1 MSTHDPG
8 GPVFQD
14 QPIAQ
19 LLIKVASRCNID
31 CSYCYWFR
39 DAAVYSKPKLMAQE
53 VLQQLLWRIEEHVIN
68 NSLPEFP
75 LILHGGEPLLW
86 GVENFYRISEAC
98 ETISARTN
106 CAIPIAVTTNGILID
121 EAWLDCFETRDI
133 AVAISLDG
141 PAQIHAINRRT
152 FQGTGTHAAVERAVR
167 LLTSRDINVTALAV
181 CNPAHEPKEYFDFF
195 RSCGIAHFDI
205 MIPDATVDENPPSV
219 ALFYKGLFDLWLGAN
234 RHERTVD
241 IRIVTDMV
249 TALLGNDSPTEG
261 VGYKPI
267 ELCTVMTDGTV
278 EAHDVLR
285 IAGDGVT
292 QTTFNIF
299 THAIDEIRGEPR
311 WKAARDASINLCEKC
326 RQCKFMNACGGGYLP
341 HRFSKK
347 NGYDNPS
354 VYCDDLY
361 ATYQHIQSVLEK
373 NLYIIRPDREPLSL
387 NEELTRV
394 GD

>member
-1 MSTHDPG
+1 MSTGDGVQSPF
-8 GPVFQD
+8 VD
-14 QPIAQ
+14 QPISQ

-39 DAAVYSKPKLMAQE
+39 DAAVYAKPKLMNAE
-53 VLQQLLWRIEEHVIN
+53 VLEQLLRRIEEHIVKY
-68 NSLPEFP
+68 SMVELP

-86 GVENFYRISEAC
+86 GVENFYRISEAS
-98 ETISARTN
+98 EAISARTE

-121 EAWLDCFETRDI
+121 EAWLDCFETRNI
-133 AVAISLDG
+133 AVSISIDG
-141 PAQIHAINRRT
+141 PAHIHDIHRRT
-152 FQGTGTHAAVERAVR
+152 FQGTGTHAAVEHAAR

-181 CNPAHEPKEYFDFF
+181 CNPAHDPKEFIDSFKD
-195 RSCGIAHFDI
+195 CGISAFDI
-205 MIPDATVDENPPSV
+205 MIPDATVDESPPSIG
-219 ALFYKGLFDLWLGAN
+219 LFYRRLFDLWLETN
-234 RHERTVD
+234 RHEPSVE

-285 IAGDGVT
+285 IAGDGVN
-292 QTTFNIF
+292 QTSFNIF
-299 THAIDEIRGEPR
+299 THAIDEIRNEPR
-311 WKAARDASINLCEKC
+311 WQAARDASIKLCEKC

-361 ATYQHIQSVLEK
+361 ATYQHIQSVLEDHV
-373 NLYIIRPDREPLSL
+373 YISRPGEEPLRLS
-387 NEELTRV
+387 EARQS
-394 GD
+394 